1 MVDVNGLKV
10 LSCVFWNDVLCSF
23 RKSESFGIM
32 ERCFT
37 CRHHERFLFAMAD
50 QDEKEAYEV
59 DELHELSRVH
69 ESGEMSDEEF
79 RKRYFEIT
87 NRG

>member
-1 MVDVNGLKV
+1 MVDVNKSKV
-10 LSCVFWNDVLCSF
+10 LSCVFWVDVLCSY
-23 RKSESFGIM
+23 RKFEGFGIM

-37 CRHHERFLFAMAD
+37 CCHHDRFMAAMALK
-50 QDEKEAYEV
+50 DEKEAYEI

-69 ESGEMSDEEF
+69 ESGEISDEEF

-87 NRG
+87 NRE